1 MVLSSFTL
9 LKTEHIFHYNFSKA
23 AKMKVKILYV
33 EDEQFL
39 ARIVKETLEL
49 KNYEVLHLSEG
60 SRVEEYIKS
69 FMPDICVLDVM
80 LPNRDG
86 FSIGSFIRQHYPDL
100 PIIFLTAKTQTAD
113 IVKGFASG
121 GTDYLKKPF
130 SMEELMARIDNQL
143 RIKGAVHN
151 NAEPADEAITLGHA
165 TFHPSHYELHIDG
178 KVIKLSNRESQ
189 VLSQL
194 CQHRNQPV
202 ERKHLLNAIWGDDSF
217 FNSRNLD
224 VYIRK
229 LREHFKSEDA
239 VEIITLK
246 GIGYHFV
253 IK

>member
-1 MVLSSFTL
+1 M
-9 LKTEHIFHYNFSKA
+9 KA
-23 AKMKVKILYV
+23 RILYV

-60 SRVEEYIKS
+60 TRIEEYIKS
-69 FMPDICVLDVM
+69 FTPDICVLDVM

-86 FSIGSFIRQHYPDL
+86 FTIGSYIRRQYPQL

-113 IVKGFASG
+113 IVKGFSSG

-130 SMEELMARIDNQL
+130 SMEELMVRIDNQL
-143 RIKGAVHN
+143 RIKGAVQGDTLQT
-151 NAEPADEAITLGHA
+151 AEEIVLGHSV
-165 TFHPSHYELHIDG
+165 FHPALYELHIDS
-178 KVIKLSNRESQ
+178 KIIKLSNRESQ
-189 VLSQL
+189 VLNQL
-194 CQHRNQPV
+194 CLHRNQPV
-202 ERKHLLNAIWGDDSF
+202 ERKQLLNAIWGDDSF

-229 LREHFKSEDA
+229 LREHFKHEDA

-253 IK
+253 VK